1 MATNVDER
9 IVAAKFDASDF
20 EKGVDKT
27 IKKLDELKK
36 ELNIKEA
43 SKNVEEFA
51 KKTEASTESMG
62 KSLDKLTER
71 FTSFVGMVKQKILSG
86 LADEVA
92 GVFLKMEQSV
102 KSFIKGISSD
112 QVSAGMSKYE
122 QMLSSVRTMMAAG
135 ESEDS
140 AYAAIGQLRDYSD
153 QTSYSLSQMTDA
165 LSKLRAAGV
174 DLDTAQKSV
183 EGIANACANAGIN
196 ATDAQRAFFNLSQ
209 AYSSGVLKYTDYRS
223 LELLNMTTEKFKEN
237 ILEAAVSAG
246 TLKKT
251 SEGVYQTI
259 NKNNKKVTAG
269 KKVTKQNLQDMLRY
283 NFVTS
288 DVMNELFGGTFFFD
302 ESKFKEYKKKYAT
315 LDEAIAA
322 AKKDY
327 GETAVNAYLAAREAR
342 SFTDVINTLKD
353 VVSTGWSTTFEHL
366 FGKLEEAKD
375 FFTQLAEGELADV
388 VYKIGEYRNAILGF
402 WDDGVGD
409 TGGGA
414 VFRQTILN
422 ISDALGELLKT
433 FLQILP
439 GFDELYKTE
448 EKIEKEGQPALQSL
462 GDKLFML
469 SMRIRDFSVKIKEAA
484 ENFNK
489 FMNEKE
495 LDGGKT
501 SRIEKLRQI
510 FTNLSAVFGIFAKVV
525 SIAFSAISRAFYVLS
540 PIFDGFLQL
549 LSKITEPLVA
559 LKNNSDV
566 FKDVEHSIDNIF
578 TILEPVA
585 KVLGDI
591 IGFLGEI
598 GAFIAQ
604 MAIDTVTT
612 NIEFFSDALGLLLEL
627 FGVNSAQM
635 KDGEGVLANI
645 RKDFEGI
652 KDACKT
658 GLTAVKDFFGALL
671 GDIRKLLGLE
681 KEATEGQDDQNGGVF
696 SGLIN
701 FFNTNQFIQDAK
713 KWVDQAIIDVGNF
726 VKSIPERVMQ
736 FGANIYDTLRGLFFT
751 EQTRYNGSQLET
763 KEVLTPLGEW
773 VVKAA
778 DDIKNWFK
786 DLPNKILNLVGDV
799 GNWINDV
806 FNSWFGKR
814 AVSGEKSKQKGGTA
828 VSTDDV
834 LISRFEEFIYNTKNN
849 IIAWFNDLPNKIQ
862 KAFKSVGDFASK
874 LLKAIDDFLF
884 GKKVTKTIKQI
895 DPLTGNTEFKKITV
909 RYKTGFSKWLNGVI
923 RDIKKFINKI
933 PEYVKAGIKGAGDII
948 STVIGALFGKPDDK
962 DVTKED
968 VEKRIEKPFLGI
980 DLTSVLDTIKDIGT
994 TLLNQIARIFTGT
1007 DDVEANTEWF
1017 ANIVANGIE
1026 WIRTKAK
1033 TALDWVLEFIV
1044 TIPTKIAN
1052 FFKGENADNQE
1063 QGPIGTAISK
1073 FGSTIGGFIAD
1084 IPKNIVTFFT
1094 NAIEGLGTL
1103 WDKLYKSIIGETEE
1117 TTKKSQEYAENE
1129 FGHPV
1134 SYSHRQTKSKWD
1146 EFVESLGKLIS
1157 TAFEKLPTWVAQGI
1171 HVAVE
1176 KVNEL
1181 FNQLTKWLQGE
1192 NIAKEMEQAAKE
1204 ATKEAN
1210 DGAKKVA
1217 EDAVKSTQE
1226 GVTDTVEKTGEEGEN
1241 PLLNAVKGIGQ
1252 SLYNVITTTI
1262 PAFLS
1267 EAWKWVVHKGGEVW
1281 NAITGLF
1288 SGYEDSDFKKTVDDI
1303 GDKISKAL
1311 LNLPGTISNAFS
1323 KVTEAIKKLFKK
1335 EDPVDLSFL
1344 PEEEKKHVQEY
1355 IDSLKRDGHGKNGG
1369 FGLVEAFSSIF
1380 DSIFGDDGF
1389 LSGDVGQKIINFFT
1403 KTVPNWIGR
1412 AIGSLINKIPEIY
1425 KSFSDGMLT
1434 TAEAEGKKTEKEA
1447 DKEAETGEKAAVRI
1461 SNAFSGILETFM
1473 KGLDNGT
1480 LQSTAIAIVKL
1491 IAVVEV
1497 LKAIR
1502 DIISTINVTKNL
1514 SERAEATNGFTAT
1527 MKRIATALI
1536 AAFALVAYITTLP
1549 DDKRKDAME
1558 VIKDLTELF
1567 KLLVTLTTVGKGL
1580 DTVSNV
1586 AEVFGDVKKV
1596 QAGSWDAIN
1605 GLANEN
1611 KKNASKM
1618 GKIKDAGASAFSSI
1632 LTTLGLT
1639 TAGEIAQQGL
1649 EDIVGSIVDVFE
1661 RLSNGLKT
1669 VSQYI
1674 SDTVG
1679 ILLKIKTDIRSAI
1692 EVAGDAFVLVQRITE
1707 IGKFSDSITTIQEF
1721 MPSLTGA
1728 LDLFKNSVS
1737 GRWVKAKEITE
1748 SIQSLTGMID
1758 QMRLFAAFTKEDAF
1772 EQFKYGLASLG
1783 SALSLYTLEGI
1794 ATAGSNTGI
1803 AGAVAILKD
1812 ILGSDELTGLAAQLD
1827 TDKFPDARGMY
1838 GAAEKIVILAGA
1850 IASISKASAG
1860 IESDASTNLQKLFD
1874 AVSGLTI
1881 PTDQAKINELAGKF
1895 GTLGNALGTFATDTQ
1910 GLTEDKLKSVKIA
1923 IDIMMDLTQSL
1934 KGTGQSFLEKVFE
1947 GDEGLDEFGTKLS
1960 LFGTKLK
1967 QFFDAVGGSD
1977 AETYNTENIET
1988 ALTALRTI
1996 AVAYRD
2002 LNEKELLFKTDWTN
2016 LGSGLEDFGTTLS
2029 KFIQEIRLVTL
2040 TDDQNVKIR
2049 RILDM
2054 VHTLAEVAVLGF
2066 GNNANTE
2073 LGELAKQLNP
2083 ANPDG
2088 IGSAMF
2094 AFYQSMSSL
2103 EVNDNAITVFESFA
2117 KTLSALATIASEGL
2131 SARSGGIAYGK
2142 QLFDDL
2148 AGAFGAFNTQFDE
2161 MKQFFVNVKEFDSEG
2176 IAIAVDLFKS
2186 LSDFGQ
2192 ALYYFSTANVDRG
2205 LNNLKWFDWADLV
2218 DILSTNLYTVFE
2230 NYKESFT
2237 PLGEIVAKAL
2247 YEGMQTA
2254 FDDPDLNLQPTIT
2267 PVLNLDVAKEQL
2279 RQFFGMDEFG
2289 NVNWGKMAEN
2299 TKNINA
2305 QTESKSKTLDD
2316 IYATIGEVTAAVDSL
2331 KESQATV
2338 DQITSAFAKLNMYIN
2353 KNVLVGEIAP
2363 DIDAKI
2369 GEYIALL
2376 NLGVTTP

>member
-71 FTSFVGMVKQKILSG
+71 FTTFVGMVKQKILSG

-174 DLDTAQKSV
+174 DLDTAQRSV

-302 ESKFKEYKKKYAT
+302 EQKFKEYKKKYKD

-327 GETAVNAYLAAREAR
+327 GDTAVNAYLAAREAR

-448 EKIEKEGQPALQSL
+448 EQIEKEGQPALQSL

-510 FTNLSAVFGIFAKVV
+510 FANLSAVFGIFAKVV

-591 IGFLGEI
+591 ISFLGEI

-681 KEATEGQDDQNGGVF
+681 KEATEDQEDQNGGVF

-713 KWVDQAIIDVGNF
+713 AWVDQAIVDVGNF
-726 VKSIPERVMQ
+726 VKSIPERVMK
-736 FGANIYDTLRGLFFT
+736 FGANIYDTLRNLFFT
-751 EQTRYNGSQLET
+751 EKTKYNGSQLET
-763 KEVLTPLGEW
+763 KTILTPLGEW
-773 VVKAA
+773 VAKAIE
-778 DDIKNWFK
+778 DIKAFFK
-786 DLPNKILNLVGDV
+786 SLPQRIIDGVGKIGS
-799 GNWINDV
+799 WIDEV
-806 FNSWFGKR
+806 FDSWFNGNK
-814 AVSGEKSKQKGGTA
+814 ANTGAKASK
-828 VSTDDV
+828 DDKTKV
-834 LISRFEEFIYNTKNN
+834 VNKDSAIMQRFENFIEETKK
-849 IIAWFNDLPNKIQ
+849 AVAEWFEDLPNKIQ
-862 KAFKSVGDFASK
+862 NAFQTIGDFATN
-874 LLKAIDDFLF
+874 LFKALNEFLF
-884 GKKVTKTIKQI
+884 GKKVTKAIKEV
-895 DPLTGNTEFKKITV
+895 DPLTGKTSFRKITV
-909 RYKTGFSKWLNGVI
+909 TYKKGFSKWLDGAI
-923 RDIKKFINKI
+923 KDIKKFIQKI

-948 STVIGALFGKPDDK
+948 STVIGALFGKPEDKEITNK
-962 DVTKED
+962 DVED
-968 VEKRIEKPFLGI
+968 RIKKPFLGI
-980 DLTSVLDTIKDIGT
+980 DLTNILNTIKDIGT

-1007 DDVEANTEWF
+1007 DDVEANSEWF
-1017 ANIVANGIE
+1017 SNVVAQGIE
-1026 WIRTKAK
+1026 WIRSKAEK
-1033 TALDWVLEFIV
+1033 ALHWVLDFLKDL
-1044 TIPTKIAN
+1044 PTKIAN
-1052 FFKGENADNQE
+1052 FFKGEDETNANR
-1063 QGPIGTAISK
+1063 GPIGQAILNFGKTIGKFIVEDLPAKVLEFIDGAVDLFGTVWDKLYNAIVGEADESSKEAAKDAQKAAETDAISGAQPKVNAWQKFVSKLGETISHIWEELPVWIANGIELAVAAINEIVSNVGDWLKDIGVQKEVEKTAETVTSEATEEMAKSAEDGEGKEEPKLVTAIKNIGERIKTLFVETIPKFIQDAWIAISKLGSEVFEGLSSIFTGKTPESEVGKTVGDFGKMIYDFITRTIPSYIKKAFDYISSLFVTKDKYAVDLSGLTDAEKAYVTRYIDSFKKADKDIKNASPEKSFLENLKEGFLNAFNSIGPAILNGIATALNWIGDIATIIVDALTGKKSISDQVDEVYGEQKPELRESLKNIGESIKNFFLDTIPKFIGSAIGALAKEAPEWFKKLFGAMNAAAEEESKEAIEGEGAARSFGDAVTNATGVLDIVKNIFNELKSWVGENKEFLEIIAVIVALTMLFSKLRDLFGLSDEFEEAGNAIKWTAITIAIAAIAGIMSYISQLVDSGDTEKITKFEGILDKIGSLMEKIAWVVGLLSVGKLFDALGNRWEGSNGKLPIGEKLLGGLSDALTGFFKTIGISAGAYVSGGLINATIDTTLSTISDSFATLSSGVDDALKMIAPFVDQLAQMDSKLNTAISAVTKIKDLFAVFMQVFGELYTEATGVSVEETNNSNAVARYGAKDSSGKVLGVGPVKETLSMSLFMTELQQRLDLFLQLSQFIDQIANALHKFDQIDDAEKTINDLKAVLINDNFKGFLTDLMNVLKKAVEASEIAPEK
-1073 FGSTIGGFIAD
+1073 FGSTQYMVMRQSGMALALDMLASALSIFANGISGLTTENVDAFRETLGVFSSLYEAIGDTKVEENSLFKAFLGDNSLSKIGGELKMFALQMKSFYEYIKD
-1084 IPKNIVTFFT
+1084 IPGFKEDETEET
-1094 NAIEGLGTL
+1094 NR
-1103 WDKLYKSIIGETEE
+1103 KVKSIIGIAAEMGKIMTEMLAGYGS
-1117 TTKKSQEYAENE
+1117 TSSLLTSLSDGLPG
-1129 FGHPV
+1129 FGDAVAKFFV
-1134 SYSHRQTKSKWD
+1134 S
-1146 EFVESLGKLIS
+1146 LN
-1157 TAFEKLPTWVAQGI
+1157 TAFESS
-1171 HVAVE
+1171 
-1176 KVNEL
+1176 N
-1181 FNQLTKWLQGE
+1181 GE
-1192 NIAKEMEQAAKE
+1192 
-1204 ATKEAN
+1204 
-1210 DGAKKVA
+1210 
-1217 EDAVKSTQE
+1217 
-1226 GVTDTVEKTGEEGEN
+1226 
-1241 PLLNAVKGIGQ
+1241 
-1252 SLYNVITTTI
+1252 
-1262 PAFLS
+1262 
-1267 EAWKWVVHKGGEVW
+1267 
-1281 NAITGLF
+1281 
-1288 SGYEDSDFKKTVDDI
+1288 
-1303 GDKISKAL
+1303 
-1311 LNLPGTISNAFS
+1311 
-1323 KVTEAIKKLFKK
+1323 
-1335 EDPVDLSFL
+1335 
-1344 PEEEKKHVQEY
+1344 
-1355 IDSLKRDGHGKNGG
+1355 
-1369 FGLVEAFSSIF
+1369 
-1380 DSIFGDDGF
+1380 
-1389 LSGDVGQKIINFFT
+1389 
-1403 KTVPNWIGR
+1403 
-1412 AIGSLINKIPEIY
+1412 
-1425 KSFSDGMLT
+1425 
-1434 TAEAEGKKTEKEA
+1434 
-1447 DKEAETGEKAAVRI
+1447 
-1461 SNAFSGILETFM
+1461 
-1473 KGLDNGT
+1473 
-1480 LQSTAIAIVKL
+1480 
-1491 IAVVEV
+1491 
-1497 LKAIR
+1497 
-1502 DIISTINVTKNL
+1502 
-1514 SERAEATNGFTAT
+1514 
-1527 MKRIATALI
+1527 
-1536 AAFALVAYITTLP
+1536 
-1549 DDKRKDAME
+1549 
-1558 VIKDLTELF
+1558 
-1567 KLLVTLTTVGKGL
+1567 
-1580 DTVSNV
+1580 
-1586 AEVFGDVKKV
+1586 
-1596 QAGSWDAIN
+1596 
-1605 GLANEN
+1605 
-1611 KKNASKM
+1611 
-1618 GKIKDAGASAFSSI
+1618 
-1632 LTTLGLT
+1632 GLT
-1639 TAGEIAQQGL
+1639 P
-1649 EDIVGSIVDVFE
+1649 E
-1661 RLSNGLKT
+1661 R
-1669 VSQYI
+1669 VSML
-1674 SDTVG
+1674 V
-1679 ILLKIKTDIRSAI
+1679 SA
-1692 EVAGDAFVLVQRITE
+1692 TE
-1707 IGKFSDSITTIQEF
+1707 
-1721 MPSLTGA
+1721 
-1728 LDLFKNSVS
+1728 
-1737 GRWVKAKEITE
+1737 
-1748 SIQSLTGMID
+1748 GMAN
-1758 QMRLFAAFTKEDAF
+1758 MLH
-1772 EQFKYGLASLG
+1772 S
-1783 SALSLYTLEGI
+1783 
-1794 ATAGSNTGI
+1794 
-1803 AGAVAILKD
+1803 
-1812 ILGSDELTGLAAQLD
+1812 
-1827 TDKFPDARGMY
+1827 
-1838 GAAEKIVILAGA
+1838 
-1850 IASISKASAG
+1850 
-1860 IESDASTNLQKLFD
+1860 
-1874 AVSGLTI
+1874 
-1881 PTDQAKINELAGKF
+1881 INELTNMLRSNSAEDLSSVLDKIF
-1895 GTLGNALGTFATDTQ
+1895 G
-1910 GLTEDKLKSVKIA
+1910 
-1923 IDIMMDLTQSL
+1923 
-1934 KGTGQSFLEKVFE
+1934 
-1947 GDEGLDEFGTKLS
+1947 
-1960 LFGTKLK
+1960 
-1967 QFFDAVGGSD
+1967 
-1977 AETYNTENIET
+1977 
-1988 ALTALRTI
+1988 
-1996 AVAYRD
+1996 
-2002 LNEKELLFKTDWTN
+2002 
-2016 LGSGLEDFGTTLS
+2016 GLES
-2029 KFIQEIRLVTL
+2029 S
-2040 TDDQNVKIR
+2040 
-2049 RILDM
+2049 
-2054 VHTLAEVAVLGF
+2054 
-2066 GNNANTE
+2066 GN
-2073 LGELAKQLNP
+2073 
-2083 ANPDG
+2083 
-2088 IGSAMF
+2088 
-2094 AFYQSMSSL
+2094 
-2103 EVNDNAITVFESFA
+2103 IT
-2117 KTLSALATIASEGL
+2117 
-2131 SARSGGIAYGK
+2131 
-2142 QLFDDL
+2142 
-2148 AGAFGAFNTQFDE
+2148 
-2161 MKQFFVNVKEFDSEG
+2161 
-2176 IAIAVDLFKS
+2176 
-2186 LSDFGQ
+2186 
-2192 ALYYFSTANVDRG
+2192 NVDRIVS
-2205 LNNLKWFDWADLV
+2205 LIATFD
-2218 DILSTNLYTVFE
+2218 
-2230 NYKESFT
+2230 
-2237 PLGEIVAKAL
+2237 KAL
-2247 YEGMQTA
+2247 IKIMETEDFAESYKTIGANIAQKMFEGIQAA
-2254 FDDPDLNLQPTIT
+2254 FDEDPNLRIQIT
-2267 PVLNLDVAKEQL
+2267 PVLK
-2279 RQFFGMDEFG
+2279 
-2289 NVNWGKMAEN
+2289 
-2299 TKNINA
+2299 
-2305 QTESKSKTLDD
+2305 LDD
-2316 IYATIGEVTAAVDSL
+2316 ETKAQLAQQLADAGFEFNTASLAASAQGANTFTDEERIKSADLYQHIDDVKSAVDTL